1 MALLCALLGF
11 AGLAIA
17 ALKPNCPHFT
27 DYAATPHE
35 PFSEGI
41 HKLSYQRP
49 APECRTASFP
59 EVEKVITEMKAL
71 VKDPD
76 LYRLFENTF
85 PNTLDT
91 TIAWTGLAGENPDEE
106 LSFIITGDINAEWLR
121 DSSNQLQSY
130 RSLLKPNSSEDSLA
144 ALYRGAINLQAR
156 YVRFAPHCNAFQPPE
171 ESNVAPTDNEAGGG
185 SDHIFPAY
193 STSSF
198 FECKY
203 ELDSLAA
210 FLQLSHDYHTATA
223 DKNFFARFNWSKA
236 VAVLLNTT
244 DALRAGTY
252 AADGTLNP
260 SPALFERKSVS
271 SSETLSNGGNGAP
284 TEGSTGMVRSF
295 FRPSDDSC
303 IYQLFVP
310 ANMMFARYLNSCAE
324 IMDSIDA
331 GLAER
336 MRDSAK
342 AVREGVEAHG
352 KTTHPKFGEIYS
364 YEVDGFGSHNNMDDA
379 NIPSLL
385 SAPHYGYLSA
395 QDPVYQNTRR
405 FVLSTSNPY
414 QMRGPVLNAT
424 GGPHIGP
431 GNAWP
436 MALIAQLMTSNDD
449 DEIANGLRQLVGSTN
464 GLGLIHESVNS
475 HDASKWTRSW
485 FAWANGLFGQMLL
498 DVKERKPHLLERSY
512 Q

>member
-1 MALLCALLGF
+1 MALLYGLLAF
-11 AGLAIA
+11 VGLAA
-17 ALKPNCPHFT
+17 AAVKSDCPHFT

-35 PFSEGI
+35 PFSDGV
-41 HKLSYQRP
+41 HKLPYQRP

-59 EVEKVITEMKAL
+59 EVEKAISDMKTL

-91 TIAWTGLAGENPDEE
+91 TVAWTGFAAEDPEEE

-130 RSLLKPNSSEDSLA
+130 RSLLQPNSSAGSLA

-156 YVRFAPHCNAFQPPE
+156 YVRSAPHCNAFQPPA
-171 ESNVAPTDNEAGGG
+171 ESNVPPTSNGG
-185 SDHIFPAY
+185 SDKIYPAY
-193 STSSF
+193 PTDSF

-203 ELDSLAA
+203 ELDSMAA
-210 FLQLSHDYHTATA
+210 FLQLSYDYHAATA
-223 DKNFFARFNWSKA
+223 DQDFFARFNWAKA
-236 VAVLLNTT
+236 VAVILNTT

-252 AADGTLNP
+252 AADGSLNP
-260 SPALFERKSVS
+260 SPALFERQTTSA
-271 SSETLSNGGNGAP
+271 SETLSNHGNGAP
-284 TEGSTGMVRSF
+284 TQGDTGMVRSF

-310 ANMMFARYLNSCAE
+310 ANMMFARYLEACAK
-324 IMDSIDA
+324 IMDGIDTS
-331 GLAER
+331 LAER
-336 MRDSAK
+336 MRDSA
-342 AVREGVEAHG
+342 ATVRAGIEAHG
-352 KTTHPKFGEIYS
+352 KTTHPNFGEIYS

-395 QDPVYQNTRR
+395 QDPIYQNTRR

-424 GGPHIGP
+424 GGPHVGP

-436 MALIAQLMTSNDD
+436 MALIAQLMTSDDD
-449 DEIANGLRQLVGSTN
+449 DEIADGLRQLVSSTN

-475 HDASKWTRSW
+475 HDASQWTRSW
-485 FAWANGLFGQMLL
+485 FAWANGLFGQMML
-498 DVKERKPHLLERSY
+498 DLRERKPHLLEKSY

>member
-1 MALLCALLGF
+1 MALLCTLLGF

-91 TIAWTGLAGENPDEE
+91 TIAWTGLASENPDEE

-203 ELDSLAA
+203 GVCA
-210 FLQLSHDYHTATA
+210 
-223 DKNFFARFNWSKA
+223 
-236 VAVLLNTT
+236 
-244 DALRAGTY
+244 
-252 AADGTLNP
+252 
-260 SPALFERKSVS
+260 SPY
-271 SSETLSNGGNGAP
+271 TH
-284 TEGSTGMVRSF
+284 GS
-295 FRPSDDSC
+295 
-303 IYQLFVP
+303 
-310 ANMMFARYLNSCAE
+310 
-324 IMDSIDA
+324 
-331 GLAER
+331 
-336 MRDSAK
+336 
-342 AVREGVEAHG
+342 
-352 KTTHPKFGEIYS
+352 
-364 YEVDGFGSHNNMDDA
+364 
-379 NIPSLL
+379 
-385 SAPHYGYLSA
+385 
-395 QDPVYQNTRR
+395 
-405 FVLSTSNPY
+405 
-414 QMRGPVLNAT
+414 
-424 GGPHIGP
+424 
-431 GNAWP
+431 
-436 MALIAQLMTSNDD
+436 
-449 DEIANGLRQLVGSTN
+449 
-464 GLGLIHESVNS
+464 
-475 HDASKWTRSW
+475 
-485 FAWANGLFGQMLL
+485 
-498 DVKERKPHLLERSY
+498 
-512 Q
+512 